1 MYLALAAAPRFAEAD
16 LSSLRLALSGGAP
29 IPESLLQA
37 WLDRGLMI
45 IQGYGLTESSPGAT
59 MLRAEDGVRKLG
71 TAGTACFFTDLRVL
85 TGDRSADV
93 GAPGEILVSGPNVSP
108 GYWRDDAATAL
119 AFSEE
124 WLHTGDVATVDD
136 EGFVK
141 IVDRVKDMYIS
152 GGENVYPAEV
162 ERALYDHPAVAECAV
177 VGVPDDT
184 WGEVGRAFVVVRDG
198 ATLDAEAV
206 LDAPRR
212 SAGPLQAAQ
221 VRRVRRRSCRTTRP
235 AS

>member
-29 IPESLLQA
+29 IPESLLQT

-71 TAGTACFFTDLRVL
+71 HGGHSLLLHRRPGASRGAAGRRR
-85 TGDRSADV
+85 GPGR
-93 GAPGEILVSGPNVSP
+93 GARLGPNVSP
-108 GYWRDDAATAL
+108 GYWRDEAATAQ
-119 AFSEE
+119 AFSDE

-141 IVDRVKDMYIS
+141 IVDRIKDMYIS

-162 ERALYDHPAVAECAV
+162 ERALYDHPAIAECAV

-184 WGEVGRAFVVVRDG
+184 WGEVGRAFVVVRAG
-198 ATLDAEAV
+198 A
-206 LDAPRR
+206 
-212 SAGPLQAAQ
+212 
-221 VRRVRRRSCRTTRP
+221 
-235 AS
+235 